1 MDNTALDACRD
12 EPSSLDWEFETL
24 FGAENVSVPPDAF
37 FATLPRIQNQTE
49 QPETGMACTRYGM
62 THIVNSQNLRV
73 AQETAGAFVELF
85 AKDAWAEY
93 VKANPTAQRDGATLQ
108 SALEQ
113 FRKNGHCTG
122 YAKANGWEKEAIS
135 TYRLL
140 LTGSLDGNWYETKR
154 TGIYTR
160 RTDGKSLGHCFCIY
174 AYDEDFYYAINS
186 LGDGTFKI
194 RKADIGSLFTRYA
207 VTDVRDE
214 EAILAYRK
222 SIMDAITIEDA
233 KKAVTS
239 GIWNGTNPQA
249 PATRQEVAAMIERS
263 KRK

>member
-1 MDNTALDACRD
+1 MDNTVLDACRD
-12 EPSSLDWEFETL
+12 EPSSLDWEFGTL
-24 FGAENVSVPPDAF
+24 FGAENVRVPPESFMAV
-37 FATLPRIQNQTE
+37 LPRIQNQTE

-73 AQETAGAFVELF
+73 AQEAAKSYVELL

-93 VKANPTAQRDGATLQ
+93 VKTNPLAQRDGATLQ

-122 YAKANGWEKEAIS
+122 YAKCNGWEMEALS
-135 TYRLL
+135 TYRLI
-140 LTGSLDGNWYETKR
+140 LTGSIDGDWYNTKR
-154 TGIYTR
+154 TGTYTR
-160 RTDGKSLGHCFCIY
+160 RTDGKSLGHCFAIY
-174 AYDEDFYYAINS
+174 GYDDDFFYAVNS

-194 RKADIGSLFTRYA
+194 PRALMSSLFTRYA
-207 VTDVRDE
+207 VADATDE

-233 KKAVTS
+233 KKAVES

-249 PATRQEVAAMIERS
+249 PATREEVAAMIQRAS
-263 KRK
+263 QK